1 LCLWELAVAGGLLV
15 PMIDDDVS
23 IDELRAT
30 GQLSPASLRTH
41 V

>member
-1 LCLWELAVAGGLLV
+1 
-15 PMIDDDVS
+15 MIDDDVS